1 MNRNDEH
8 RTLFYRVI
16 RAQARLAMA
25 ANRKE
30 LARDVN
36 PIEYSTAVR
45 RFHVA
50 KRAMRRAVEKLE
62 AGR

>member
-1 MNRNDEH
+1 MNNNNEH
-8 RTLFYRVI
+8 RTLFYRVVQ
-16 RAQARLAMA
+16 AQARLAMA
-25 ANRKE
+25 GNRKE
-30 LARDVN
+30 LAKDVN
-36 PIEYSTAVR
+36 PVEYSIAVR